1 MRAGLVRLKTN
12 TVVQYRAVQF
22 STVQCTT
29 CSVGGVASNFCE
41 KISGPYSDLTTKSLD
56 DFFRILLNATF
67 HAV

>member
-29 CSVGGVASNFCE
+29 CSVGGGWEEAELQTFVRKSQVL
-41 KISGPYSDLTTKSLD
+41 SHLTTKPLD
-56 DFFRILLNATF
+56 R
-67 HAV
+67 